1 MKSLAMVTILDISR
15 LLPGGYASLLLCEM
29 GARVIK
35 VEQPGVG
42 DYQRAVIPGGL
53 LPSHTRVIHQGKE
66 SLALDLKSKEGRE
79 IFLKLV
85 KKSDVV
91 IESFRPHVLDKMGL
105 GFRSLRKI
113 QPKIIL
119 CSITGFGQKGPR
131 ASLAGHDM
139 NFVGLSGLFH
149 KMRDRSGRPVLP
161 DFQIADMA
169 VGMEAAMKISAA
181 LVERQKTK
189 RGQHIDCSM
198 LGAARSWS
206 RFCEF
211 EDRSP
216 TILGGALVRY
226 GLYETADSKWMT
238 LGALEDK
245 FWKKFCEV
253 IEKPEW
259 YLLNFEEEKGIRADL
274 ENIFKEKTQKEWAE
288 LGKKE
293 DICLF
298 PVEENP
304 DLTQYSKK
312 TPYVGEQTRK
322 ILKLLGCREAV

>member
-1 MKSLAMVTILDISR
+1 MRSLSKITVLDLSR

-35 VEQPGVG
+35 IEQPGVG
-42 DYQRAVIPGGL
+42 DYHRAVISGGL

-66 SLALDLKSKEGRE
+66 SLALDLKSKEGQE

-105 GFRSLRKI
+105 GFRSLRKV

-119 CSITGFGQKGPR
+119 CSMTGFGQKG
-131 ASLAGHDM
+131 AQSHMAGHDM

-189 RGQHIDCSM
+189 KGQHIDCSM

-211 EDRSP
+211 EKKES

-226 GLYETADSKWMT
+226 GLYETLDGKWMT

-245 FWKKFCEV
+245 FWKKFCGL
-253 IEKPEW
+253 IGKPEW
-259 YLLNFEEEKGIRADL
+259 KNLNFEEENEIRTNF
-274 ENIFKEKTQKEWAE
+274 EKVFKEKTQKEWTE
-288 LGKKE
+288 LGEKE

-312 TPYVGEQTRK
+312 TPQVGEQTRR
-322 ILKLLGCREAV
+322 LLQSVGVKL